1 MRTLPALSWLLTAA
15 LVSAD
20 PAPEKP
26 LPPPLLLQHSLWDD
40 LPDATRTTVDGT
52 VVVLGG
58 AAGLVGAFWGLG
70 NALSRLSDPG
80 GPPVGTTA
88 AGLAWGTVG
97 LAAAGVAL
105 EALLTAR

>member
-1 MRTLPALSWLLTAA
+1 MRTLPALIWLLTAA

-40 LPDATRTTVDGT
+40 LPDATRTTVEGT

-70 NALSRLSDPG
+70 ND
-80 GPPVGTTA
+80 VGCCSS
-88 AGLAWGTVG
+88 AGR
-97 LAAAGVAL
+97 
-105 EALLTAR
+105 ARPW